1 MPELSRVAYM
11 VMFSPPMH
19 EYALNMREHGGPY
32 DLFWADARDPKQ
44 RCSELGVPTL
54 PEAAALALEISCQK
68 AHRGEVVAFSGDSW
82 VWRAYQRSNGKGA
95 IIGKANNG
103 AVYAQMQARAL
114 AGKPKRRE
122 DPTPN
127 SRGVPVDAWFT
138 LVYKPTPASPYLTAE
153 YEGIVR
159 ALHAAR
165 LLAEKNAASRR
176 MTVYI
181 ADSSGVRH
189 FAVVAALDE
198 STVVRAVFPNRS
210 ARKPILEQIQAR
222 AERPRPEPKAPPPPI
237 YTDDEEDGEADA
249 PQHVANTSPVPTPPI
264 IVPTPAPAGSAD
276 HAPQLH
282 PHNGG
287 LPVPPFR
294 PGQTHFLFSRAGE
307 TLISQGTIDGEPVP
321 MGVHKAALRV
331 WPEPVE
337 RRMHRE
343 MYPTLDTYPWNA
355 QGEVELL

>member
-11 VMFSPPMH
+11 AMFSPPMH
-19 EYALNMREHGGPY
+19 EYAHNMLSYGGPY
-32 DLFWADARDPKQ
+32 DLFWADARDPKI
-44 RCSELGVPTL
+44 RCSELGLPTL
-54 PEAAALALEISCQK
+54 PEAGVRALEISVK
-68 AHRGEVVAFSGDSW
+68 EAHRGEVVAFSGDSW
-82 VWRAYQRSNGKGA
+82 VWRVYHRSNGKGA
-95 IIGKANNG
+95 IIGKANNA

-114 AGKPKRRE
+114 AGKPKRGG
-122 DPTPN
+122 DPIPS

-138 LVYKPTPASPYLTAE
+138 LVYKPTPSSPYLSTE

-159 ALHAAR
+159 AVHAAR

-198 STVVRAVFPNRS
+198 PTVVRAVFPNRS

-222 AERPRPEPKAPPPPI
+222 AERRSKAECEAPTPSPTQAYYEDEPTPA
-237 YTDDEEDGEADA
+237 AA
-249 PQHVANTSPVPTPPI
+249 PPI
-264 IVPTPAPAGSAD
+264 IVPAPVPPAEPPAPAGN
-276 HAPQLH
+276 P
-282 PHNGG
+282 NGE

-307 TLISQGTIDGEPVP
+307 TLIGKGTVDGKPVS
-321 MGVHKAALRV
+321 MDRHKAALRV
-331 WPEPVE
+331 WPEPAE

>member
-11 VMFSPPMH
+11 SMFSPPMH
-19 EYALNMREHGGPY
+19 EYAHNMLSHGGPY
-32 DLFWADARDPKQ
+32 DLFWADAQDPKT

-54 PEAAALALEISCQK
+54 PEAGVRALEISVK
-68 AHRGEVVAFSGDSW
+68 EAHRGEVVAFSGDSW
-82 VWRAYQRSNGKGA
+82 VWRVYHRSNGKGA
-95 IIGKANNG
+95 IIGKANN
-103 AVYAQMQARAL
+103 AAIYAQMQARAL
-114 AGKPKRRE
+114 AGKPKRGE
-122 DPTPN
+122 DPTSN

-138 LVYKPTPASPYLTAE
+138 LVYKPTPSSPYLSAE
-153 YEGIVR
+153 YEGFVR
-159 ALHAAR
+159 AVYAAR
-165 LLAEKNAASRR
+165 LLAEKHAASRR

-198 STVVRAVFPNRS
+198 PTVVRAVFPNRS

-222 AERPRPEPKAPPPPI
+222 AERPRPEPKAPTPSPMQT
-237 YTDDEEDGEADA
+237 YYEDDDEDEDEADDYQPA
-249 PQHVANTSPVPTPPI
+249 PLAETTPI
-264 IVPTPAPAGSAD
+264 IVPQPPDGE
-276 HAPQLH
+276 
-282 PHNGG
+282 

-307 TLISQGTIDGEPVP
+307 TLIDKGTIDGKPVS
-321 MGVHKAALRV
+321 MDRHKAALRV
-331 WPEPVE
+331 WPEPAE